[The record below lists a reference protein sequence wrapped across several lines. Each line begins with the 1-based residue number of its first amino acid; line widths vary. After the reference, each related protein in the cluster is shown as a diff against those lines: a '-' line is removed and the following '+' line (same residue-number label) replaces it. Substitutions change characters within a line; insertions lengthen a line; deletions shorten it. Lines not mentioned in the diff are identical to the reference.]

1 MYGLGENK
9 LLAMKG
15 RKRQVYLLSLL
26 FISLFIGFLLLK
38 PRETILYSFMPD
50 GDWRKHHGFVFY
62 EAEVSHPLQLSKTAT
77 YSSSEMPG
85 RDMSLWQE
93 KNGTIWAAV
102 TYQNLSKSG
111 EVRLYS
117 GDSVNELQAIDIN
130 LGITQLAKSLGREV
144 KSVWAPEFFQDTDG
158 SIYLLTTVNDQG
170 TMVDRNKDTIAKHS
184 IYLSKMNMEGPS
196 VLSTEIVGVSLK
208 KNYIDPHLYKK
219 DGIYHLFLKDEYS
232 KTLDYFQSRNLKD
245 WTLVTEDFISSKIG
259 REMVYTEGQFIIEVN
274 GQVYFFFDKYGEA
287 GLYPKGQYVIISN
300 DFASFSLPHPV
311 STVDKEILRHGS
323 GIVYR
328 RKTPIVQLIS
338 YFLSGFQ

>member
-50 GDWRKHHGFVFY
+50 GDWREPHGFVFY
-62 EAEVSHPLQLSKTAT
+62 EAEVSHPLQLSKTAS

-117 GDSVNELQAIDIN
+117 GDSVNELQAMDLN
-130 LGITQLAKSLGREV
+130 LGITKLAKSLGREV

-158 SIYLLTTVNDQG
+158 SIYLLTTVNDRG
-170 TMVDRNKDTIAKHS
+170 TMVDRNKNVIAKHS
-184 IYLSKMNMEGPS
+184 IYISKMDMGGPS
-196 VLSTEIVGVSLK
+196 VLSTELVDLSSN
-208 KNYIDPHLYKK
+208 KNYIDPHIYKK
-219 DGIYHLFLKDEYS
+219 DGVYHLFLKDEYS
-232 KTLDYFQSRNLKD
+232 KTLDYFQSSNLKNWD
-245 WTLVTEDFISSKIG
+245 LITEDFIQSKIG
-259 REMVYTEGQFIIEVN
+259 QDMVYTEGQFLLEVN
-274 GQVYFFFDKYGEA
+274 GQLYFFFDKYGEA
-287 GLYPKGQYVIISN
+287 GVYPKGQYVIMSKN
-300 DFASFSLPHPV
+300 LHSFSLPHPV
-311 STVDKEILRHGS
+311 STIDKEILRHGS
-323 GIVYR
+323 GIIYH
-328 RKTPIVQLIS
+328 RKLPIVQLLS
-338 YFLSGFQ
+338 RFFSGF

>member
-1 MYGLGENK
+1 MHGLGENK

-50 GDWRKHHGFVFY
+50 GDWREHHGFVFY
-62 EAEVSHPLQLSKTAT
+62 EAEESHPLQLSKIAS

-102 TYQNLSKSG
+102 TYQNRSSSG

-117 GDSVNELQAIDIN
+117 GNSIQEFQSTDIN
-130 LGITQLAKSLGREV
+130 LGITKLAKSLGREV

-196 VLSTEIVGVSLK
+196 ALSTEIVNISLE

-219 DGIYHLFLKDEYS
+219 DGVYHLFLKDEYS

-259 REMVYTEGQFIIEVN
+259 QDMVYTEGQFLLEVN
-274 GQVYFFFDKYGEA
+274 GQLYFFFDKYGEA
-287 GLYPKGQYVIISN
+287 GVYPKGQYVIISN
-300 DFASFSLPHPV
+300 DFTSFSLPHPV
-311 STVDKEILRHGS
+311 STIDKEILRHGS
-323 GIVYR
+323 GIIYR
-328 RKTPIVQLIS
+328 HKSL
-338 YFLSGFQ
+338 FEKLLSTQFR

>member
-1 MYGLGENK
+1 MHGLGENK

-62 EAEVSHPLQLSKTAT
+62 EAEVSHPLQLSKIAS

-102 TYQNLSKSG
+102 TYQNSSTSG

-130 LGITQLAKSLGREV
+130 LGITKLAKSLGREV

-196 VLSTEIVGVSLK
+196 VLSTELVDLSSN
-208 KNYIDPHLYKK
+208 KNYIDPHIYKK

-232 KTLDYFQSRNLKD
+232 KTLDYFQSSNLKD
-245 WTLVTEDFISSKIG
+245 WNLITEDFIQSKIG
-259 REMVYTEGQFIIEVN
+259 QDMVYTEGQFLLEIDDKY
-274 GQVYFFFDKYGEA
+274 YFFFDKYDEY
-287 GLYPKGQYVIISN
+287 GLYPKGQYVIVSN
-300 DFASFSLPHPV
+300 DFVTFSLPQPV
-311 STVDKEILRHGS
+311 STMDKEILRHGS
-323 GIVYR
+323 GIVYHQ
-328 RKTPIVQLIS
+328 KSLFENFFQ
-338 YFLSGFQ
+338 YFP

>member
-1 MYGLGENK
+1 M
-9 LLAMKG
+9 LAMKG

-50 GDWRKHHGFVFY
+50 GDWREHHGFVFY
-62 EAEVSHPLQLSKTAT
+62 EAEESHPLQLSKIAS

-130 LGITQLAKSLGREV
+130 LGITKLAKSLGREV

-170 TMVDRNKDTIAKHS
+170 TMVDKNKNTIAKHS
-184 IYLSKMNMEGPS
+184 IYISRMDMGGPS
-196 VLSTEIVGVSLK
+196 VLSTELVDLSSN
-208 KNYIDPHLYKK
+208 KNYIDPHIYKK
-219 DGIYHLFLKDEYS
+219 DGVYHLFLKDEYS
-232 KTLDYFQSRNLKD
+232 KTLDYFQSRNLKE

-259 REMVYTEGQFIIEVN
+259 REMVYTEGQFIIEVK
-274 GQVYFFFDKYGEA
+274 GQVYIYFDKYNEG

-300 DFASFSLPHPV
+300 DFTSFSLPHPV
-311 STVDKEILRHGS
+311 STIDKEILRHGS
-323 GIVYR
+323 GIIYR
-328 RKTPIVQLIS
+328 HKSL
-338 YFLSGFQ
+338 FEKLLSTQFR